1 MTEAV
6 TEVVVLALQ
15 WEIRVLRYELVGRVW
30 AAALATCVAAATSH
44 PCHPFV
50 VLIVLVV
57 VLVVLVVVLGA
68 SVCVQTSSAYAD
80 IDFQKTEAMTQASCE
95 HRETDRDRDRQRQGV
110 ETGTVMDTRTHAC
123 IHTYTPNMCAVAP
136 LHPRFALQTR
146 RVLHILDGIG
156 QQSPQ
161 PLLCTPCVPEPCRES
176 QRALLPL
183 TAVILFSLPLSPPLL
198 PSRCLCACVMH
209 LLIHGLQR

>member
-57 VLVVLVVVLGA
+57 VLVVLVARASPATRDPRAYLGPWA
-68 SVCVQTSSAYAD
+68 PFGPWVH
-80 IDFQKTEAMTQASCE
+80 F
-95 HRETDRDRDRQRQGV
+95 G
-110 ETGTVMDTRTHAC
+110 
-123 IHTYTPNMCAVAP
+123 PWAV
-136 LHPRFALQTR
+136 F
-146 RVLHILDGIG
+146 
-156 QQSPQ
+156 
-161 PLLCTPCVPEPCRES
+161 
-176 QRALLPL
+176 
-183 TAVILFSLPLSPPLL
+183 
-198 PSRCLCACVMH
+198 
-209 LLIHGLQR
+209 